1 VADAAFRIVTAPS
14 RLVQNKHFV
23 DQDVL
28 RAAGVD
34 DFKPYNVDPDVV
46 EPVDDFFL
54 VSSERGVPAYAKPP
68 PPDPVSGD
76 VVLSVAKSAEE
87 ERREKERRDV
97 VLVLVD
103 WRDVKTYVALF
114 SALTADRPNRK
125 LVVAAHKD
133 AAPVLPYTERLRF
146 IDNDLQPSGDTL
158 PFFRDDRFRA
168 FVGDMRVAANVSKLV
183 ELASRAFYGVDAVV
197 DATTHRPHLDWE
209 PIDMSSSTSVTYDRH
224 FDVCVRASFFFVRDL
239 LPHLL
244 KSSGARRVV
253 SVTPPP
259 RCDVFDEE
267 ERGVVA
273 LARLMRGA
281 HVRGIAA
288 ELADANPPVSLVGVW
303 SDALAEKKV
312 DGSFVSGGDEVA
324 QRNNV
329 SGKDAVARAAAKLV
343 DADAKSVSSGSFW
356 RAEDIVAPLP
366 LENGAFPE
374 KIEDTAVAPSS
385 EPTYEDA
392 RFEFPDVAELL
403 AEELA
408 RLTPPDAE
416 DEDWQLV

>member
-1 VADAAFRIVTAPS
+1 LS
-14 RLVQNKHFV
+14 
-23 DQDVL
+23 
-28 RAAGVD
+28 
-34 DFKPYNVDPDVV
+34 
-46 EPVDDFFL
+46 
-54 VSSERGVPAYAKPP
+54 
-68 PPDPVSGD
+68 SGD
-76 VVLSVAKSAEE
+76 VVLNVAKSAEA
-87 ERREKERRDV
+87 ERLEKERRDV

-103 WRDVKTYVALF
+103 ARDVKSYVALF
-114 SALTADRPNRK
+114 CALIKNRPNRK
-125 LVVAAHKD
+125 LVVAAHED
-133 AAPVLPYTERLRF
+133 AAPVSPASDAFTETLRF
-146 IDNDLQPSGDTL
+146 ENHLHTSEDIAVPL
-158 PFFRDDRFRA
+158 FRDDRFRA
-168 FVGDMRVAANVSKLV
+168 FIGDMRVSANVSKLV

-303 SDALAEKKV
+303 SDALASKA
-312 DGSFVSGGDEVA
+312 DGSFVKGGDEVA
-324 QRNNV
+324 QRKDV
-329 SGKDAVARAAAKLV
+329 FGKDAVARAAAKLV

-366 LENGAFPE
+366 LKNDVFPE
-374 KIEDTAVAPSS
+374 KIEETVVAPSS

>member
-1 VADAAFRIVTAPS
+1 
-14 RLVQNKHFV
+14 
-23 DQDVL
+23 
-28 RAAGVD
+28 
-34 DFKPYNVDPDVV
+34 
-46 EPVDDFFL
+46 
-54 VSSERGVPAYAKPP
+54 
-68 PPDPVSGD
+68 
-76 VVLSVAKSAEE
+76 
-87 ERREKERRDV
+87 
-97 VLVLVD
+97 
-103 WRDVKTYVALF
+103 
-114 SALTADRPNRK
+114 
-125 LVVAAHKD
+125 
-133 AAPVLPYTERLRF
+133 
-146 IDNDLQPSGDTL
+146 
-158 PFFRDDRFRA
+158 
-168 FVGDMRVAANVSKLV
+168 MRVAANVSKLV

-303 SDALAEKKV
+303 SDALASQV
-312 DGSFVSGGDEVA
+312 DGSFERGGDDVA
-324 QRNNV
+324 QRKDV
-329 SGKDAVARAAAKLV
+329 FGKDAVARAAAKLV

-366 LENGAFPE
+366 LENGVFPE
-374 KIEDTAVAPSS
+374 KKEDTVVAPSS

>member
-1 VADAAFRIVTAPS
+1 VSPASDARAFVHYLLI
-14 RLVQNKHFV
+14 
-23 DQDVL
+23 
-28 RAAGVD
+28 
-34 DFKPYNVDPDVV
+34 
-46 EPVDDFFL
+46 E
-54 VSSERGVPAYAKPP
+54 
-68 PPDPVSGD
+68 
-76 VVLSVAKSAEE
+76 
-87 ERREKERRDV
+87 
-97 VLVLVD
+97 
-103 WRDVKTYVALF
+103 
-114 SALTADRPNRK
+114 
-125 LVVAAHKD
+125 
-133 AAPVLPYTERLRF
+133 
-146 IDNDLQPSGDTL
+146 NDLISLEGTRPH
-158 PFFRDDRFRA
+158 FRDERFRV

-197 DATTHRPHLDWE
+197 DATTHRPQLDWE
-209 PIDMSSSTSVTYDRH
+209 PIDVSSSTSVTYDRH

-312 DGSFVSGGDEVA
+312 DGSFVA

-366 LENGAFPE
+366 LKNGVFPE
-374 KIEDTAVAPSS
+374 KKEDTVVAPSS
-385 EPTYEDA
+385 EPTYADA

-408 RLTPPDAE
+408 RLKPPDAE